1 MSRRTSVRRGT
12 DARPAHASAPAPTRR
27 VGGPAQRRARA
38 RGWGRPHEQQDPWW
52 RGAQRSL
59 GRVPLAAWLCAL
71 VACVNAAS
79 WSLIT
84 PPFQAPDEQSH
95 FAYVEQ
101 LARNGR
107 LPTSST
113 QEFAPD
119 EVAALA
125 DLEVSRVSLQPQNHT
140 IASEGRQRKLERDL
154 ARAAASS
161 PPDRGAAGVAASQP
175 PLYYALATIPYALG
189 SSGGV
194 LDQLELIRLMSAL
207 MCGITALFVFLFARE
222 ALPAVPRAWTVA
234 GLGAAFMPALA
245 SISGAVNPEA
255 MLCAVSAAIFFC
267 FARGFRRGLTPRL
280 AMAIGVLTAVGMLTK
295 LNFLGL
301 LPGVA
306 VGLAVL
312 ATRASRAL
320 GPRAATRIVAPAL
333 VIAALPACVYV
344 VANLLSHDRALGIAG
359 GVFSVTVAHRSIPGE
374 LSYIWQLYLPRLPG
388 MHIDFADISP
398 PRELWFDGLV
408 GDYGYEDTFFPRWVD
423 NLALIPALAL
433 VALAVREVYVH
444 GRALGRRAGELVT
457 YLALAGGLMMLIGA
471 SAYLSFPAEAA
482 AFPEPRYLLPLI
494 PLFGITLALATRG
507 AGRRWGPMVGAL
519 VVVLLFA
526 HDLFSQLQVIA
537 RYYG

>member
-1 MSRRTSVRRGT
+1 MSRRTSARRET
-12 DARPAHASAPAPTRR
+12 DVGPARAVAPAPTRR
-27 VGGPAQRRARA
+27 A
-38 RGWGRPHEQQDPWW
+38 GRPTRRLPAGRVQQREQRAPWW
-52 RGAQRSL
+52 RAAKLGL

-84 PPFQAPDEQSH
+84 PPFQAPDEQAH

-113 QEFAPD
+113 QEFALD

-125 DLEVSRVSLQPQNHT
+125 DLEVSGVSLQPQNHT
-140 IASEGRQRKLERDL
+140 ISSEARQRKLERDL
-154 ARAAASS
+154 ARAAAAKS

-175 PLYYALATIPYALG
+175 PLYYALATIPYSLG
-189 SSGGV
+189 ASGGV

-255 MLCAVSAAIFFC
+255 MLCAVSAAIFYC

-280 AMAIGVLTAVGMLTK
+280 AVAIGVLTAIGLLTK

-301 LPGVA
+301 LPGAA
-306 VGLAVL
+306 VGLTVL

-320 GPRAATRIVAPAL
+320 GPRAATRTVAPAL
-333 VIAALPACVYV
+333 VIAALPACVYA
-344 VANLLSHDRALGIAG
+344 VANLLSHHRALGIAG

-423 NLALIPALAL
+423 NLALIPALAI

-444 GRALGRRAGELVT
+444 GRALRRRAGELVT
-457 YLALAGGLMMLIGA
+457 YLALAGGLMVLIGA

-494 PLFGITLALATRG
+494 PLFGIALALATRG

-519 VVVLLFA
+519 VVVLFFA

>member
-1 MSRRTSVRRGT
+1 MSRRTSARRGA
-12 DARPAHASAPAPTRR
+12 DAGPTRAAAPAPTRR
-27 VGGPAQRRARA
+27 AGRPAQRQA
-38 RGWGRPHEQQDPWW
+38 RGRAQLRKQRTPWW
-52 RGAQRSL
+52 RGVKRSL

-84 PPFQAPDEQSH
+84 PPFQVPDEQAH

-101 LARNGR
+101 LARNAR

-113 QEFAPD
+113 HEFAPD
-119 EVAALA
+119 ELVALE
-125 DLEVSRVSLQPQNHT
+125 DLEVGRVSLQPQNHT
-140 IASEGRQRKLERDL
+140 IASETGQRKLERDM
-154 ARAAASS
+154 ARAAAANS
-161 PPDRGAAGVAASQP
+161 PPDGGAAGVAASQP
-175 PLYYALATIPYALG
+175 PLYYALATIPYAVG
-189 SSGGV
+189 SGGGV
-194 LDQLELIRLMSAL
+194 LDQLALIRLMGAL
-207 MCGITALFVFLFARE
+207 MCGITALFVFLFVRD
-222 ALPAVPRAWTVA
+222 ALPAVPRVWTVA

-255 MLCAVSAAIFFC
+255 MLCAVSAAIFYC

-280 AMAIGVLTAVGMLTK
+280 AVAIGVLTAIGLLTK

-312 ATRASRAL
+312 ATRTSRAL
-320 GPRAATRIVAPAL
+320 GPRAAARAAAPAL
-333 VIAALPACVYV
+333 AIAALPACVYV
-344 VANLLSHDRALGIAG
+344 VANLLSHHRALGIAG
-359 GVFSVTVAHRSIPGE
+359 GVFSVTVDNRSIPDE

-388 MHIDFADISP
+388 MHVDFADISP

-423 NLALIPALAL
+423 NLASIPALAI
-433 VALAVREVYVH
+433 VGLAVRAVYAH
-444 GRALGRRAGELVT
+444 GLTLGRRAGELVT
-457 YLALAGGLMMLIGA
+457 YLTLAGGLMVLIGA
-471 SAYLSFPAEAA
+471 SSYLSFSSEAA

-494 PLFGITLALATRG
+494 PLFGIALALAARG
-507 AGRRWGPMVGAL
+507 AGRRWGTGVGAL
-519 VVVLLFA
+519 IVVLFFA